1 MTLKPK
7 RNASKQEL
15 HEPGLKHGDSSSRND
30 YINDLEERV
39 VVVKTAEGIH
49 TPAKRRGRKSLL
61 NTSVQ

>member
-15 HEPGLKHGDSSSRND
+15 HEPGLKHGDTVVEMT
-30 YINDLEERV
+30 INDLEERV